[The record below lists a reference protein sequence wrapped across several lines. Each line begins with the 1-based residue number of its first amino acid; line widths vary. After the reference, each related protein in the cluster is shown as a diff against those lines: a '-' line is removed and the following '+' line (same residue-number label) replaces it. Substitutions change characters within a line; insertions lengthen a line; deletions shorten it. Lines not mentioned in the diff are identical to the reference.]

1 MKIKTPK
8 VKPKLNAT
16 HFAKNYITH
25 KSWKC
30 PKWPPVTCFHLEHH
44 DERTLEMVTTPHPEL
59 TLNTFWMA
67 YQTITKMVKFIK
79 DLKNPNS
86 WDSIHCDVCGN
97 EE

>member
-1 MKIKTPK
+1 
-8 VKPKLNAT
+8 
-16 HFAKNYITH
+16 
-25 KSWKC
+25 
-30 PKWPPVTCFHLEHH
+30 
-44 DERTLEMVTTPHPEL
+44 MVTTPHPEL

-86 WDSIHCDVCGN
+86 WDSIHCDVRGN